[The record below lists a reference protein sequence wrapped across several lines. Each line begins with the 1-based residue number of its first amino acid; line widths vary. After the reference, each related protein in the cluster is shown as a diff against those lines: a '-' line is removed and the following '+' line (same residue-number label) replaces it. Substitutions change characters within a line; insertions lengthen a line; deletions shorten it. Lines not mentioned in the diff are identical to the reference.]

1 MSLRKLDLFYDKETD
16 ILYASSGKLTK
27 NDISEE
33 AGDDVVIW
41 KNKETGKL
49 SGLTILNFSK
59 RESKG
64 SEIKLPFS
72 LEIKDQIP
80 QGA

>member
-1 MSLRKLDLFYDKETD
+1 MKKTLDLFYDKKAD
-16 ILYASSGKLTK
+16 VLYASSGKLTK
-27 NDISEE
+27 RDISEE

-49 SGLTILNFSK
+49 SGLTVLNFSK

-72 LEIKDQIP
+72 LEIKEQIP
-80 QGA
+80 QGV